1 MSIRAGPLFS
11 IGETP
16 MVCIR
21 EIPYACR
28 VSTLDIP
35 LTSYAAAKAHL
46 EVIDSADYPE
56 NSVLS
61 TEISMYR

>member
-1 MSIRAGPLFS
+1 
-11 IGETP
+11 
-16 MVCIR
+16 MVCIG

-61 TEISMYR
+61 TEI